1 MNDVFVNSPLANL
14 PSYDGG
20 AALELEAGNWSV
32 RGVVMNSKNDL
43 GHSYNYYGAQLGYA
57 AKFTLGEGNYRVYGY
72 ATDDVFEGSTGSEE
86 EHLTG
91 LGLSLDQ
98 KFGETFGV
106 FARLATQDD
115 DALVDHD
122 RLYSAGLNI
131 NGSAWG
137 REKDEIG
144 IGYARLDGAE
154 DSGIDQTTAVEGYV
168 KLHLSAYSDLTFD
181 IQHVEDNLEGEDADP
196 SALIYGV
203 RLNAYF

>member
-1 MNDVFVNSPLANL
+1 
-14 PSYDGG
+14 
-20 AALELEAGNWSV
+20 
-32 RGVVMNSKNDL
+32 MNSKNDL
-43 GHSYNYYGAQLGYA
+43 DRSFNYYGAQLGYT
-57 AKFTLGEGNYRVYGY
+57 AKSTLGEGHYRVYGY
-72 ATDDVFEGSTGSEE
+72 TTDDEFAGARSDEE
-86 EHLTG
+86 KLAG
-91 LGLSLDQ
+91 FGLSLDQ
-98 KFGETFGV
+98 QLGETFGV

-144 IGYARLDGAE
+144 IGYARLNGAE

-168 KLHLSAYSDLTFD
+168 KLQLSAYSDLTFD
-181 IQHVEDNLEGEDADP
+181 IQHVEDDLEGEDADP